1 MTMTGFEKLKTAF
14 RADSSAS
21 HENPPSRE
29 YSQGD
34 GDEEDGAAIEE
45 NAAPFA
51 SGAVAFEEVVERYH
65 ARVFQLVYRY
75 LGDYDEACDVTQDTF
90 IRAYRAW
97 DEFRGESQ
105 IYTWLYRIAINLC
118 PNRQKK
124 LQRRRQVER
133 VSLDASM
140 SPDESERWNCFEVAD
155 ERPLPGQTL
164 ERQEVRLRLRQAL
177 AQLPENYRTV
187 ILLRDMEDLSYEQIA
202 HITGSTLEAIK
213 SRLFRARG
221 AVRKL
226 MEPYIDEMENQER
239 RAATGSRR

>member
-14 RADSSAS
+14 LVDSSAS
-21 HENPPSRE
+21 NGSQAPRE
-29 YSQGD
+29 YSQGEDED
-34 GDEEDGAAIEE
+34 GDEIEE
-45 NAAPFA
+45 NAAPFQ

-65 ARVFQLVYRY
+65 TRVFQLVYRY
-75 LGDYDEACDVTQDTF
+75 LADYDEACDVTQDTF

-118 PNRQKK
+118 HNRQKK

-140 SPDESERWNCFEVAD
+140 SPDESESWNCFEVAD

-164 ERQEVRLRLRQAL
+164 ERQEVRLRLQQAL

-202 HITGSTLEAIK
+202 VITGSTLEAIK

-239 RAATGSRR
+239 RAAAPNARR

>member
-1 MTMTGFEKLKTAF
+1 MPIAPIPTTERRRKTP
-14 RADSSAS
+14 RR
-21 HENPPSRE
+21 RE
-29 YSQGD
+29 YSER
-34 GDEEDGAAIEE
+34 EENSAEIEE
-45 NAAPFA
+45 NAAPFE

-65 ARVFQLVYRY
+65 GRVFQLVYRY

-118 PNRQKK
+118 HNRQKK

-140 SPDESERWNCFEVAD
+140 SPDESESWNCFEVAD
-155 ERPLPGQTL
+155 ERPLPCQTL
-164 ERQEVRLRLRQAL
+164 ERQEVRLRLQQAL

-187 ILLRDMEDLSYEQIA
+187 ILLRDMEDLSLRANRGY
-202 HITGSTLEAIK
+202 H
-213 SRLFRARG
+213 RLDA
-221 AVRKL
+221 
-226 MEPYIDEMENQER
+226 
-239 RAATGSRR
+239 